1 MVEDASMNLARM
13 LDEGI
18 ERFGTYDQLFYEG
31 ENRTLVMSNVEIRGK
46 ACALASG
53 LKKLKLTQG
62 EAVAVCVSNI
72 PEVPEII
79 NGIMRAGG
87 VFLPVVFMLAPSEI
101 RYILEDS
108 RARILITEEKL
119 ADKIMEA
126 VNGLKQPIEILTVG
140 STDEKNSR
148 SYESLLDGR
157 FASEPP
163 VDTDA
168 DDLAM
173 LMYTSGS
180 TGFPKGVMLT
190 HYNLES
196 NLRQGAQV
204 WPPTCEDRYII
215 TVPMNHIL
223 GVLAY
228 HETCFFRCSMV
239 LLPRFNTLKVLE
251 LIRNFKITVAFFVP
265 TMIAMMTE
273 RFDPQIHSMSSIKR
287 MISAGAPLPEE
298 TLMTAMKRFGVTIYH
313 GYGLTEAG
321 PTVSRQRLDRPLKPG
336 SVGPPVP
343 GLELKLIDEQGNEVA
358 QGEEGE
364 IICRGTGIMKGY
376 WNKPEAT
383 AEALKSGW
391 LYTGDL
397 GRLDEDGELYI
408 VGRKKDLIIKG
419 GENIDPGVSENLL
432 LKHPAVLEAAVVG
445 IPDPKYGEEV
455 SAAVVLKNGKTVSET
470 DLLAYMETH
479 LHHFVAPKKILI
491 LNELPK
497 TGIGKILKRE
507 IKTMFE
513 I

>member
-1 MVEDASMNLARM
+1 MNLARM

-18 ERFGTYDQLFYEG
+18 EKYGTYDQLTYVRE
-31 ENRTLVMSNVEIRGK
+31 EQETVLSNMEIRQR
-46 ACALASG
+46 ACALASAIRSLG
-53 LKKLKLTQG
+53 LKKG
-62 EAVAVCVSNI
+62 DVVAVCVSNI
-72 PEVPEII
+72 PQIPEII
-79 NGIMRAGG
+79 NGIMRAGN
-87 VFLPVVFMLAPSEI
+87 VFLPVVFMLTPPEI
-101 RYILEDS
+101 RYILEDA
-108 RARILITEEKL
+108 RAVAVITETKL
-119 ADKIMEA
+119 TNKIMEA
-126 VNGLKQPIEILTVG
+126 VNGLPDPIELLIVG
-140 STDEKNSR
+140 GADEGIGR
-148 SYESLLDGR
+148 SYERLLN
-157 FASEPP
+157 ASFNLEPP
-163 VDTDA
+163 VNTET

-190 HYNLES
+190 HHNLES
-196 NLRQGAQV
+196 NLQQGAQI
-204 WPPTCEDRYII
+204 WPPSRGDRYLI
-215 TVPMNHIL
+215 TVPMNHIF
-223 GVLAY
+223 GVLGY
-228 HETCFFRCSMV
+228 HESCFFGCSMI
-239 LLPRFNTLKVLE
+239 LLPRFDTDNVLRV
-251 LIRNFKITVAFFVP
+251 IPNYQISIAFFVP

-298 TLMTAMKRFGVTIYH
+298 TLMTAMKRFGVPIYH

-343 GLELKLIDEQGNEVA
+343 GLELKLIDEQRNEVA

-364 IICRGTGIMKGY
+364 IICRGPGIMKGY

-383 AEALKSGW
+383 AEALKDGW

-419 GENIDPGVSENLL
+419 GENIDPGVSENVL

-445 IPDPKYGEEV
+445 IPDPKYGEEAA
-455 SAAVVLKNGKTVSET
+455 AAVVLKNGKTVSET
-470 DLLAYMETH
+470 DLLAYLETH

-513 I
+513 T